1 MKKTE
6 NRFCYF
12 TTEIFFEKFK
22 KTKIDFLIYHW
33 ENVLD
38 SSRHSHSAQMART
51 KQTARK
57 MSVKARKVL
66 NAELKEC
73 TDDMGASSKDNQAET
88 VSDSEIPEKALL
100 HTPDVLAAVDE
111 IMESLGPSA
120 CFSLNDI
127 MDKLHERFCADE
139 ATFQATKEIVK
150 VYINDKF
157 RSERERKRAKTST
170 NTDASS
176 EQ

>member
-1 MKKTE
+1 
-6 NRFCYF
+6 
-12 TTEIFFEKFK
+12 
-22 KTKIDFLIYHW
+22 
-33 ENVLD
+33 
-38 SSRHSHSAQMART
+38 MART
-51 KQTARK
+51 KQTARRASDSK
-57 MSVKARKVL
+57 SVVL
-66 NAELKEC
+66 NAELKKC
-73 TDDMGASSKDNQAET
+73 TDDTGASSKDNQAET
-88 VSDSEIPEKALL
+88 VSDSEMPEKALV

-127 MDKLHERFCADE
+127 MDKLHERFSADE
-139 ATFQATKEIVK
+139 ATFQATKEVVK

-157 RSERERKRAKTST
+157 RSERKRKRAETST